1 MWWHYVDNKDTVT
14 KMIVTN
20 DKDKVRMTVNE
31 YHRGAPG
38 IIGSSCVLMNYVT
51 LIQTD
56 VKISGGLC

>member
-1 MWWHYVDNKDTVT
+1 
-14 KMIVTN
+14 MIVTN